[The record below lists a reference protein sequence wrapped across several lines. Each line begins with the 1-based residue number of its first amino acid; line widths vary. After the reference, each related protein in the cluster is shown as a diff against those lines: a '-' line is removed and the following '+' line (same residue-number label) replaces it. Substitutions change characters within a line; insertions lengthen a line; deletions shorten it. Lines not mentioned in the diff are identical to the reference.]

1 MRRFVLYNLLLLLT
15 IASFGQT
22 NDVKNVILMI
32 TDGTSTSLLSAARW
46 YKTYH
51 DPSQNYLY
59 LDAFVTG
66 LTRTCSSDAPIGD
79 SAPTTSCYMTGY
91 PTQTGFVSTYP
102 VKTDHDLFPV
112 DAARAYQPLATL
124 MEAAKQM
131 QGKSTGLVVTCE
143 FPHATPADCAAH
155 SYDRGKY
162 GIIAPQVVHNMVDV
176 VISGGTEYV
185 RESDKDFLKENGYSL
200 YFDDFEGMKKCQ
212 KAPMWALF
220 GKHSMPYDMERD
232 PKTTP
237 SLAEMTQKALDLLS
251 ADPDGFFLM
260 IEGSKVDWA
269 AHDNDAKGAIT
280 EFLAFDEA
288 FHVAQQFAEKD
299 GHTLI
304 VVLPDHGNSALTIG
318 NTKSNHGYDRLSLQ
332 QIMEP
337 LDSYTITTTT
347 MAKKMKKVETSEW
360 PGLFREFFGIELQ
373 DAETEYLQS
382 ARDYDKSTIS
392 KEERKNN
399 LSLVK
404 MLSQVIYGRTYFGFT
419 TFGHTAEDVFTAMYH
434 PQGKELR
441 GINTNIQLNHYI
453 REQMGLSANALE
465 ELTDDNYA
473 DHREV
478 FEGLEYKIDS
488 LAPYQ
493 YRLTVKNK
501 KKTLVVESFTNY
513 VIQNK
518 QKSELN
524 SVIIYFLINKTF
536 YLPKSLRIWLE
547 LKN

>member
-1 MRRFVLYNLLLLLT
+1 MRRIVLYNLLLLFT

-22 NDVKNVILMI
+22 GDVKNVILMI

-46 YKTYH
+46 YKAYH
-51 DPSQNYLY
+51 NPSDNYLY

-91 PTQTGFVSTYP
+91 PSQTGFVSTYP

-124 MEAAKQM
+124 MEAAKQL

-155 SYDRGKY
+155 SYSRGKY
-162 GIIAPQVVHNMVDV
+162 GIIAPQVVYNLVDV
-176 VISGGTEYV
+176 VMSGGTEYI
-185 RESDKDFLKENGYSL
+185 RESDKDFLKEKGYSL
-200 YFDDFEGMKKCQ
+200 YFDDYEGMKSCKQ
-212 KAPMWALF
+212 APMWALF
-220 GKHSMPYDMERD
+220 GRHSMPYDMERD
-232 PKTTP
+232 TKTVP

-260 IEGSKVDWA
+260 VEGSKVDWA
-269 AHDNDAKGAIT
+269 AHNNDAKGAIT
-280 EFLAFDEA
+280 EFIAFDEA

-299 GHTLI
+299 GHTL
-304 VVLPDHGNSALTIG
+304 VVVVPDHGNSALTIG
-318 NTKSNHGYDRLSLQ
+318 NTKSNRGYDKLSLQ

-337 LDSYTITTTT
+337 IEDYSVTTET
-347 MAKKMKKVETSEW
+347 MARELKRVEVTEW
-360 PGLFREFFGIELQ
+360 PALFERHFGIKLQ
-373 DAETEYLQS
+373 ESEIEYLQS
-382 ARDYDKSTIS
+382 ARDYDKSALS
-392 KEERKNN
+392 KESRREN
-399 LSLVK
+399 LSLVR

-434 PQGKELR
+434 PQGRELR
-441 GINTNIQLNHYI
+441 GVNTNIGLHQYI
-453 REQMGLSANALE
+453 REQMGLPENALE
-465 ELTDDNYA
+465 ELTDDIYT

-488 LAPYQ
+488 LAPYK

-513 VIQNK
+513 VVQNK
-518 QKSELN
+518 QKDELS
-524 SVIIYFLINKTF
+524 SVIVYFPVNQTF
-536 YLPKSLRIWLE
+536 YLPKSLRMWL
-547 LKN
+547 LQK